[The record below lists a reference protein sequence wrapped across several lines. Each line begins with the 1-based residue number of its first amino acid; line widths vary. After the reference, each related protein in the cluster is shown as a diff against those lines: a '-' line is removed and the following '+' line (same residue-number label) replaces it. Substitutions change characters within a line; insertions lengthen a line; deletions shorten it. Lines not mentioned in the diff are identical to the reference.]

1 MADRVSASITIGGT
15 VTADQFAELTS
26 MIVAHGLS
34 TEWDGPDFTADQ
46 CISGEPLALFAHETP
61 WGMFDDLEQYCCNHE
76 IPYIRWSGG
85 CVGSFGPERIV
96 YGGKSGPLN
105 YDVDEDDHVVIHAHT
120 IEQLGSMRAIRRYL
134 KAAEIMLPPFVV
146 YADCGAVL
154 TK

>member
-15 VTADQFAELTS
+15 VNADQFAELTS

-46 CISGEPLALFAHETP
+46 YIVGEPLALFANETP
-61 WGMFDDLEQYCCNHE
+61 WGMFDDLEQYCCNHH

-96 YGGKSGPLN
+96 YDGESGPLN
-105 YDVDEDDHVVIHAHT
+105 YDVDEDDHVVVHAHT
-120 IEQLGSMRAIRRYL
+120 IGQLGSMRAIRHYL
-134 KAAEIMLPPFVV
+134 KAAEIMLPPLVV
-146 YADCGAVL
+146 IR
-154 TK
+154 

>member
-1 MADRVSASITIGGT
+1 MATKAQQK
-15 VTADQFAELTS
+15 A
-26 MIVAHGLS
+26 
-34 TEWDGPDFTADQ
+34 W
-46 CISGEPLALFAHETP
+46 LALFEDVD
-61 WGMFDDLEQYCCNHE
+61 G
-76 IPYIRWSGG
+76 
-85 CVGSFGPERIV
+85 